1 MITAWM
7 LGSAL
12 FGACLGVAALAA
24 ERVQRARGATAG
36 RWGTRGAWTLAL
48 AGAVLWPAVVPMSR
62 AWRAA
67 SPASD
72 TAAIVMPGVA
82 RATLVS
88 ASGESESSWIPLV
101 RETLAAWSGVAT
113 VWAAQVQELVY
124 RIDAAGVGVV
134 LLGAWGVCTLLLTV
148 RLVRGARRLHTLT
161 AQAHVTRVDG
171 ETVLLT
177 DAFGPATV
185 GWRTPRIVLP
195 SWVRDLDAPLRAL
208 VLAHE
213 RAHRDARDPRLVWLA
228 TLAVAVMPW
237 NPSVWWIARRLRL
250 AIERDCDARTI
261 AAVSPTPA
269 PQAYARLLLFMA
281 QQVGRMSTASSFSSA
296 PLASAMASS
305 RSHLH
310 ARIQTMHAPPIDPTS
325 PTARRQRA
333 LFGALAVLA
342 VTAACGTRIP
352 GNLTSSAPSDVA
364 LGDAAGGSSEVA
376 PVPMPNGMLDT
387 VPLGVPDT
395 VTTPPYFEYQVER
408 PAALRGAMSLRYPTV
423 LRSAGI
429 DGEVLASF
437 VVNEDGRVD
446 TTTFRVLRSDH
457 ALFTDAVRTALV
469 NVAYDAAEVGGRRVK
484 QLVQQ
489 PFVFALD
496 ASSSRRVTPGSSA
509 VMQRSPLD
517 DVTTPRTP
525 GGNALPPSDARPV
538 PVAATGDVHFE
549 YQVEKPAAMRGGA
562 GMTYPAALR
571 AAKVEGTVLA
581 SFVVNEDGLVDLS
594 TFTVLR
600 SSDEAFTTA
609 VREALPGMRFTPAE
623 LSGRRVKQLVQQPF
637 VFNIAR

>member
-48 AGAVLWPAVVPMSR
+48 AGAVLWPAAVPMWR

-88 ASGESESSWIPLV
+88 ASGEAESSWIPLV
-101 RETLAAWSGVAT
+101 RERLAEWSDVAT
-113 VWAAQVQELVY
+113 VWAAQVQALVY

-134 LLGAWGVCTLLLTV
+134 LLGAWGVCTLLLTA
-148 RLVRGARRLHTLT
+148 RLVRGAHVLHTLT
-161 AQAHVTRVDG
+161 AQARVTRVDG
-171 ETVLLT
+171 EAVLLT

-195 SWVRDLDAPLRAL
+195 SWVRDLDAPMRAL

-228 TLAVAVMPW
+228 TLAVAMMPW
-237 NPSVWWIARRLRL
+237 NPSVWWMARRLRL

-333 LFGALAVLA
+333 LFGALTVLA

-395 VTTPPYFEYQVER
+395 VTTKPYFEYQVER
-408 PAALRGAMSLRYPTV
+408 PAALRGAMSLRYPPV
-423 LRSAGI
+423 LRTAGVE
-429 DGEVLASF
+429 GEVLASF
-437 VVNEDGRVD
+437 VVDATGRVD
-446 TTTFRVLRSDH
+446 LSTFRELRSDH
-457 ALFTDAVRTALV
+457 RSFTDAVRQAL
-469 NVAYDAAEVGGRRVK
+469 ASAKYEAAEVGGRKVS
-484 QLVQQ
+484 QVVQQ
-489 PFVFALD
+489 PFIFALD
-496 ASSSRRVTPGSSA
+496 RSAQLLRSADSGTAVVVSRAWEG
-509 VMQRSPLD
+509 VMAPWRRDPADINRAPAGAYFEFQVDEP
-517 DVTTPRTP
+517 
-525 GGNALPPSDARPV
+525 ARM
-538 PVAATGDVHFE
+538 
-549 YQVEKPAAMRGGA
+549 QSGA
-562 GMTYPAALR
+562 NVRYAIELR
-571 AAKVEGTVLA
+571 EAGIEGTVLA
-581 SFVVNEDGLVDLS
+581 QFEVGTDGRVDPSSFKVLKTDHEGLVES
-594 TFTVLR
+594 V
-600 SSDEAFTTA
+600 S
-609 VREALPGMRFTPAE
+609 EALPRIRYAAARKD
-623 LSGRRVKQLVQQPF
+623 GRAVRQVVQQPF